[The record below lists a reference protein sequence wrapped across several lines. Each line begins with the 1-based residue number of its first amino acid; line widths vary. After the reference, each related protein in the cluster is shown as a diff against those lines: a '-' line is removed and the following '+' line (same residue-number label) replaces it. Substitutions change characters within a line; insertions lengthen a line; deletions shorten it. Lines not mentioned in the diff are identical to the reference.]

1 LSSLQDPAL
10 DLEVKTSQEFYR
22 LPKQINSEVLSAIS
36 DYYGNIRLARIR
48 DYLEHPGQ
56 SDVDFLTDV
65 YLKWVTSPEALLLK
79 GTHTET
85 GEIKLLG
92 VKCSKRGNDVY
103 NKRLDQKLSF
113 LGDLKSEGF
122 EFFGSADFT
131 ANKKVMSSALWV
143 TLTFDSKLCSLDEAW
158 MRIEKDWNSWITNL
172 RNRYGQI
179 LALKFI
185 QSFPGKKQ
193 GRRGAA
199 FAYPHIHAV
208 LLFKEAQF
216 SVYPQLVEK
225 NEVDDQ
231 ASKEVSLRYRIHE
244 KEALSD
250 QGKWHSNIDVQAL
263 RTFKAISNYC
273 RKYGQG
279 TYNVVNGE
287 SQVNDEALL
296 NCALGFFYHKQ
307 CYSASRDL
315 QGELADLI
323 EHMQLSIEHM
333 QLSKSSGPKFQA
345 MLDGSGAFSVW
356 SWEAKG
362 VRSWGEL
369 RKCGL
374 DPPGDQFDIEDPD
387 VFQKLV
393 RRDYHRES
401 WSID

>member
-1 LSSLQDPAL
+1 MAVLQDPFL
-10 DLEVKTSQEFYR
+10 NSETSREFCE
-22 LPKQINSEVLSAIS
+22 LPKELNSDVLSAIS
-36 DYYGNIRLARIR
+36 DYYGNIRLARLK
-48 DYLEHPGQ
+48 DYLEHLGQ
-56 SDVDFLTDV
+56 GDVDFLRDV

-85 GEIKLLG
+85 GEIQLLG
-92 VKCSKRGNDVY
+92 VKCSKRGNNVY
-103 NKRLDQKLSF
+103 NKRLDRKLAF

-131 ANKKVMSSALWV
+131 ADKKIMSSALWV
-143 TLTFDSKLCSLDEAW
+143 TLTFDCKICTLDQAW
-158 MRIEKDWNSWITNL
+158 RRIEEDWNSWITNL

-185 QSFPGKKQ
+185 QAFPGKKQ
-193 GRRGAA
+193 GKRGAA

-225 NEVDDQ
+225 NDVDDQIQ

-244 KEALSD
+244 KEDLSD

-279 TYNVVNGE
+279 TYNVVNDEG
-287 SQVNDEALL
+287 QVNDEALL
-296 NCALGFFYHKQ
+296 NCSMGFFYHKQ

-315 QGELADLI
+315 QSELADLI
-323 EHMQLSIEHM
+323 KHM

-345 MLDGSGAFSVW
+345 RLDGSGAFSVW
-356 SWEAKG
+356 KWEAKG
-362 VRSWGEL
+362 VRSWSEL

-401 WSID
+401 WRID